1 MMLKPIVALAI
12 LSIALV
18 WGISL
23 LGAGIDKYYATP
35 ASVATVTP
43 TRMPTPTATPTATST
58 STPSTPYIEAS
69 SVIVEPLPTIR
80 GGNLAALP
88 LPLGT
93 RVVYGGC
100 ASDGTCYPYNFY
112 WAPTHEVVLVGTN
125 TNNQEAHE
133 LCHAHQHWTINGG
146 SPLPPSDYDLESWYG
161 TSEGQSF
168 MAAVEGL
175 SFPWTLSAA
184 NGLEDFAWTCANWY
198 KNPQRLLDVGG
209 QARYEWAKK
218 NLP

>member
-1 MMLKPIVALAI
+1 MLKPIIALAV
-12 LSIALV
+12 LSIVLV

-23 LGAGIDKYYATP
+23 LGVGIDKYYATP

-43 TRMPTPTATPTATST
+43 TRMPTITPT
-58 STPSTPYIEAS
+58 PTPYIEAS

-88 LPLGT
+88 LPSGT

-100 ASDGTCYPYNFY
+100 VSDGNCYPYNFY

-125 TNNQEAHE
+125 TNNQETHE
-133 LCHAHQHWTINGG
+133 KCHAHQHWTINGG

-175 SFPWTLSAA
+175 AFPWTLSAE
-184 NGLEDFAWTCANWY
+184 NGLEDFAWTCSFWY
-198 KNPQRLLDVGG
+198 RDSQRLLDVGG
-209 QARYEWAKK
+209 QARYEWAKE